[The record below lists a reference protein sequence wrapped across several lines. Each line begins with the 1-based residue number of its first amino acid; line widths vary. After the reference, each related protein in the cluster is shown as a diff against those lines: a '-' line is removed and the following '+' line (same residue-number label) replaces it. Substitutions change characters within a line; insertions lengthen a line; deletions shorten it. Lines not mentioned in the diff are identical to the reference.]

1 VLPSSSTENREVKTM
16 DKKVHPYIPTLLGL
30 LNEGTISRRDFLRKS
45 TLLGLSASAAYAM
58 AGVALPISAAHA
70 EDMPKGGNL
79 RIGMRCMEIKDPHVA
94 DFAEKSNVIRQVC
107 EYLTFTDRNNITHPY
122 LLEKWDVSDDLKS
135 WTLHVRKDVKWRKG
149 RPLTADDVIWN
160 LKRVCDPQ
168 IGSSMIGLLTGY
180 LVEDYETGEK
190 DDKGNPKKSSRL
202 WSDKAIE
209 KVDDHTVRL
218 NTSSPQIA
226 VAEHLFHYPMFILDP
241 EENGSFG
248 AGANGTGPF
257 EIVEYTVG
265 KTAKYKAR
273 SDYWGEGPYLD
284 TFEFIDLG
292 DNPSAG
298 IAAMASKQVDGLS
311 EADAVQVNSMKAFTH
326 VAVHKV
332 ETTQTIV
339 ARVHPEVD
347 QFKDK
352 RVRQAMRYAIDRDKI
367 IQTVLLGAGTPA
379 EDHHVAPSHPEYAAL
394 PKYGRDVDK
403 AKKLL
408 ADAGFPDGFEYDMV
422 TRPDPIWELNTAQA
436 LAEQF
441 KDVGIRVNIK
451 SLPSSQ
457 YWEVWT
463 DAPFSL
469 TAWGHRPLAIMTL
482 GLAYRS
488 NAPWNESHF
497 SNAEFDKLLTQAEG
511 ILDPKERS
519 QVMAKIEAIMQDEGP
534 IVQPFWRVFSTVM
547 DKKVKGFELHP
558 SQYIFAHSYAVAAA

>member
-1 VLPSSSTENREVKTM
+1 V
-16 DKKVHPYIPTLLGL
+16 DKKAHPYIPTLLL
-30 LNEGTISRRDFLRKS
+30 QLNEGAISRRDFLRKA
-45 TLLGLSASAAYAM
+45 TLLGLSASAAYALGGI
-58 AGVALPISAAHA
+58 AEPISAARA

-160 LKRVCDPQ
+160 LKRVCDPK
-168 IGSSMIGLLTGY
+168 IGSSMLGLFTGY

-273 SDYWGEGPYLD
+273 SDYWGDGPYLD
-284 TFEFIDLG
+284 TFEFVDLG

-311 EADAVQVNSMKAFTH
+311 EADAVQVNSMKAFPH

-332 ETTQTIV
+332 ETTQTVV

-352 RVRQAMRYAIDRDKI
+352 RVRQAMRHAIDRDKI

-394 PKYGRDVDK
+394 PKYGRDVEK

-408 ADAGFPDGFEYDMV
+408 AEAGFPDGFEYDMV

-441 KDVGIRVNIK
+441 KDVGIKVNIK

-463 DAPFSL
+463 AAPFSL
-469 TAWGHRPLAIMTL
+469 TGWGHRPLAIMTL

-519 QVMAKIEAIMQDEGP
+519 KIMAKIEAIMQDEGP
-534 IVQPFWRVFSTVM
+534 IVQPFWRIFSTVM

-558 SQYIFAHSYAVAAA
+558 SQYIFAHSYAVASA

>member
-1 VLPSSSTENREVKTM
+1 MREVKTV
-16 DKKVHPYIPTLLGL
+16 DKTTHPYIPKLLGQL
-30 LNEGTISRRDFLRKS
+30 EEGTISRRDFLRKS
-45 TLLGLSASAAYAM
+45 TLLGLSASAAYAL
-58 AGVALPISAAHA
+58 AGIAGPIGAARA
-70 EDMPKGGNL
+70 DAMPKGGNL

-107 EYLTFTDRNNITHPY
+107 EYLTLTDRNNITHPY
-122 LLEKWDVSDDLKS
+122 LLEKWEVSEDLKS
-135 WTLHVRKDVKWRKG
+135 WTLYVRKDVKWRKG

-160 LKRVCDPQ
+160 LKRVCDPS
-168 IGSSMIGLLTGY
+168 IGSSMLGLFTGY
-180 LVEDYETGEK
+180 LVEEYETGEK

-209 KVDDHTVRL
+209 KIDDHTVRL
-218 NTSSPQIA
+218 NTASPQIA
-226 VAEHLFHYPMFILDP
+226 VAEHLFHYPMFIIDP
-241 EENGSFG
+241 EENGIFG

-265 KTAKYKAR
+265 KGAKYKAR

-311 EADAVQVNSMKAFTH
+311 EADAVQANSMKAFPH
-326 VAVHKV
+326 VEVHKV

-339 ARVHPEVD
+339 ARMHPVD

-352 RVRQAMRYAIDRDKI
+352 RVRQAMRHAIDRDKI
-367 IQTVLLGAGTPA
+367 IQTVLLSAGTPA

-394 PKYGRDVDK
+394 PKYGRDIDK
-403 AKKLL
+403 AKQLL
-408 ADAGFPDGFEYDMV
+408 ADAGYPDGFEYDMV

-441 KDVGIRVNIK
+441 KDIGIKINIK
-451 SLPSSQ
+451 SLPSAQ

-463 DAPFSL
+463 EVPFSL

-488 NAPWNESHF
+488 NAAWNELRF
-497 SNAEFDKLLTQAEG
+497 SNAEFDKLLTEAEG

-519 QVMAKIEAIMQDEGP
+519 KVMAKIEAIMQDEGP
-534 IVQPFWRVFSTVM
+534 IVQPYWRVFSTVM

-558 SQYIFAHSYAVAAA
+558 SQYIFAHRYAVAAA

>member
-1 VLPSSSTENREVKTM
+1 MDNRQ
-16 DKKVHPYIPTLLGL
+16 HPYIPTLLGQL
-30 LNEGTISRRDFLRKS
+30 DEGAISRRDFLRKA
-45 TLLGLSASAAYAM
+45 TLLGLSASAAYTM
-58 AGVALPISAAHA
+58 AGIAEPISAARA

-79 RIGMRCMEIKDPHVA
+79 RIGMRCMEIKDPHSA

-107 EYLTFTDRNNITHPY
+107 EFLTFTDRNNITHPH
-122 LLEKWDVSDDLKS
+122 LLEKWEVSEDLKT
-135 WTLHVRKDVKWRKG
+135 WTLFVRKDVKWRKG

-160 LKRVCDPQ
+160 LKRVCDPKV
-168 IGSSMIGLLTGY
+168 GSSMLGLFTGY
-180 LVEDYETGEK
+180 LVEEYETGEK
-190 DDKGNPKKSSRL
+190 DDKGNPKKASRL

-218 NTSSPQIA
+218 NTATPQIA
-226 VAEHLFHYPMFILDP
+226 VAEHLFHYAMPILDP
-241 EENGSFG
+241 QENGSFG

-273 SDYWGEGPYLD
+273 SDYWGDGPYLD
-284 TFEFIDLG
+284 TFEFVDLG

-311 EADAVQVNSMKAFTH
+311 EADAVQVNSMKAFPH

-332 ETTQTIV
+332 ETTQTVV

-352 RVRQAMRYAIDRDKI
+352 RVRQAMRHAIDRDKI

-394 PKYGRDVDK
+394 PKYDRDVEK

-408 ADAGFPDGFEYDMV
+408 ADAGFPDGFEFDLV

-441 KDVGIRVNIK
+441 KDIGIKINIK

-463 DAPFSL
+463 AAPFSL
-469 TAWGHRPLAIMTL
+469 TGWGHRPLAVMTL

-497 SNAEFDKLLTQAEG
+497 ANAEFDKLLTQAEG

-519 QVMAKIEAIMQDEGP
+519 KVMAKIEAIMQDEGP

-558 SQYIFAHSYAVAAA
+558 SQYIFAHSYAVATA

>member
-1 VLPSSSTENREVKTM
+1 M
-16 DKKVHPYIPTLLGL
+16 DKKLHPYIPTLLGQL
-30 LNEGTISRRDFLRKS
+30 AEGTISRRDFLRKS
-45 TLLGLSASAAYAM
+45 TLLGLSASTAYAM
-58 AGVALPISAAHA
+58 AGVAEPISVARAG
-70 EDMPKGGNL
+70 DMPKGGNL
-79 RIGMRCMEIKDPHVA
+79 RIGMRCMEIKDPHLA

-107 EYLTFTDRNNITHPY
+107 EYLTLTDRNNITHPY
-122 LLEKWDVSDDLKS
+122 LLEKWDVSDDLKT

-160 LKRVCDPQ
+160 LKRVCDPK
-168 IGSSMIGLLTGY
+168 IGSSMLGLFTGY
-180 LVEDYETGEK
+180 LVEEYETGEK

-248 AGANGTGPF
+248 ADANGTGPF

-273 SDYWGEGPYLD
+273 KDYWGKGPYLD
-284 TFEFIDLG
+284 TFEFVDLG

-311 EADAVQVNSMKAFTH
+311 EADAVQINSMKAFPH

-339 ARVHPEVD
+339 ARMHPDID

-352 RVRQAMRYAIDRDKI
+352 RVRQAMRHALDRDKI

-394 PKYGRDVDK
+394 PKYGRDIEK

-441 KDVGIRVNIK
+441 KDIGIKVNIK

-488 NAPWNESHF
+488 NAAWNESHF

-519 QVMAKIEAIMQDEGP
+519 KVMAKIEAIMQDEGP

-558 SQYIFAHSYAVAAA
+558 SQYIFAHNYAVATA